1 MIDKSEIDR
10 KRNQGGTAEVGSKED
25 GAILE
30 MQKIGERL
38 FVIKERS
45 IYEFIMADDIDPERT
60 NIHLPNN
67 MHKRIINQGVESEIV
82 SRIFITAKTLFK
94 QNLFDKK
101 ICTDNAL
108 LLSLELLQELAILQD
123 EIQNYLKK
131 EENVIQE
138 YYSKTGSPIIPAI
151 EHLQTNCKTIFQKA
165 YQIEQILIDLVVIFY
180 PNEKGLN
187 KQSHFPK
194 LYEFIKGKYGENDPF
209 AEFIKSTLG
218 FMKILIEIRNGLDH
232 RLNTVNVENFELL
245 PDGNLYSPTIALSYK
260 DVKLERESLNSLLP
274 NVEIN
279 LIAIFENISAYLCSK
294 NAIPGMMEYRIVKIP
309 ENKRLNKFVKYCFWS
324 PMGEG
329 GYYDQ

>member
-10 KRNQGGTAEVGSKED
+10 KRNQGGTAEIGSKED
-25 GAILE
+25 GAILQ

-45 IYEFIMADDIDPERT
+45 IYEFIMADDIDPDRT

-67 MHKRIINQGVESEIV
+67 MHKRIINQGTESEIV

-101 ICTDNAL
+101 ISTDQAL
-108 LLSLELLQELAILQD
+108 LLSLELLQELAILQN
-123 EIQNYLKK
+123 EIQNYLQSEKK
-131 EENVIQE
+131 VVQE
-138 YYSKTGSPIIPAI
+138 YYSKTGSYIIPSI
-151 EHLQTNCKTIFQKA
+151 EHLQTTCKTIFQKA

-194 LYEFIKGKYGENDPF
+194 LYEFIKDKYGEDDVF
-209 AEFIKSTLG
+209 TQFIKSTLG
-218 FMKILIEIRNGLDH
+218 LMKVLIETRNGLDH
-232 RLNTVNVENFELL
+232 RLHTVKVENFELL
-245 PDGNLYSPTIALSYK
+245 PDGNLFSPSIALVYK
-260 DVKLERESLNSLLP
+260 DVKLERESLSSFLP
-274 NVEIN
+274 IIEDN
-279 LIAIFENISAYLCSK
+279 LISIFENLSAYLCSK
-294 NAIPGMMEYRIVKIP
+294 KAIPGIMRFSVVEIP
-309 ENKRLNKFVKYCFWS
+309 EDKRRNRFIKYCFWS

>member
-45 IYEFIMADDIDPERT
+45 IYEFVMADDIDPERT

-138 YYSKTGSPIIPAI
+138 YYSKTGSPIIPAV

-194 LYEFIKGKYGENDPF
+194 LYEFIKGKYGENDAF
-209 AEFIKSTLG
+209 TEFIKSTLG

-245 PDGNLYSPTIALSYK
+245 PDGNLYSPSITLSYK

-279 LIAIFENISAYLCSK
+279 LISIFENISAHLCAK
-294 NAIPGMMEYRIVKIP
+294 NAIPGMMGFRIVKIP
-309 ENKRLNKFVKYCFWS
+309 EDKRRNKYVKYCFWS